1 MRFWV
6 AKTAEREI
14 GRAISVGGSGS
25 DDVAAAAAAEA
36 TVSFLGG
43 AAFLMLLKSR
53 WPSLVMRL
61 DWSAE

>member
-43 AAFLMLLKSR
+43 AAFLMLLRSR
-53 WPSLVMRL
+53 
-61 DWSAE
+61 